1 MYPQPGRPLVPDQL
15 KSFVGGWRL
24 PTRLAK
30 AHGLPPTM
38 GLADLDEELA
48 KARSQRS
55 IGALSDEVIRAVQAR
70 FGEIELSKGIVQIDP
85 HDRNLSV
92 RARNCVFRAGY
103 QSADGPVNV
112 TLGEL
117 AALRNLGARTLLELL
132 VTTPAIQGHPGR
144 PSPAVKK
151 AASTMGKRRWSRRVS
166 SSDPRVGE
174 RLRALNL
181 NAETAYEVAE
191 LLTKTPFDPRT
202 ARQVARDIR
211 DLVVHADRLRRM
223 TLEDE
228 LQDIV
233 LSLTPTPFAARA
245 VLLRFGF
252 SGDHPMTLEAV
263 GNELEVTRE
272 RVRQIQKRFMER
284 IEQHQVW
291 TPTLD
296 RALRFIERS
305 VPSSTQ
311 NLELNMNDQHLTKAS
326 FPVQSLIRA
335 AELFGKKAG
344 FVLEVESG
352 VVHALGNYVPA
363 NEVRSTAARLVT
375 HWGATTIEELRAVL
389 EGEGHS
395 GVTPSALQG
404 VLEVSPSFYW
414 LDDVHEWFWLSNT
427 PRNRLLNQ
435 IEKIMSVAGSI
446 DIGSLRDGVGRNH
459 RMKGFRPPREVLARL
474 CQTSGL
480 YRREGEMIIEG
491 PALRDWREVLRHL
504 ERTLVDILF
513 EHGPVMRREELE
525 HLAIER
531 GIKVNSF
538 YVYLSYSPVLARF
551 APGVFG
557 LRGARI
563 SAAEVQALIPPR
575 ARKQRLLDHG
585 WTTDGDVWIGYKA
598 SSSTVQ
604 SGVISAPASLKS
616 VIEGSFDLYTEDE
629 TPIGTLAVRD
639 ATIWG
644 LSPFFRRRGVE
655 KGDHLV
661 VRIDIRTGRATVTA
675 GDEGLLLKYQTAE

>member
-1 MYPQPGRPLVPDQL
+1 MYPRPGRPLVPDQL
-15 KSFVGGWRL
+15 KSFVGALRL

-30 AHGLPPTM
+30 GHGLPLATE
-38 GLADLDEELA
+38 LADLDEELG
-48 KARSQRS
+48 KEGPQRN
-55 IGALSDEVIRAVQAR
+55 IGELGDEVVRAVQIR
-70 FGEIELSKGIVQIDP
+70 FGEIRLSESIVQIHP

-103 QSADGPVNV
+103 HSADGPISV

-117 AALRNLGARTLLELL
+117 AALRNLGPRTLLELL
-132 VTTPAIQGHPGR
+132 VSAPTVQESPGR

-151 AASTMGKRRWSRRVS
+151 AANTMAKRRWSRRVS

-174 RLRALNL
+174 RLRALNPA
-181 NAETAYEVAE
+181 AETAHEAAE
-191 LLTKTPFDPRT
+191 LLTRTPFDPRT
-202 ARQVARDIR
+202 ARRAARDIR
-211 DLVVHADRLRRM
+211 DMVAHTDRLRRM
-223 TLEDE
+223 SLEDE

-233 LSLTPTPFAARA
+233 RSLSPTPFAARA

-252 SGDHPMTLEAV
+252 SGELPMTLESV
-263 GNELEVTRE
+263 GNELGVTRE

-284 IEQHQVW
+284 MEKHRTW
-291 TPTLD
+291 TPALD

-305 VPSSTQ
+305 VPSSAE
-311 NLELNMNDQHLTKAS
+311 NLEFNMNDQDLTRAR

-335 AELFGKKAG
+335 AELFGKRVG
-344 FVLEVESG
+344 FVLETESG
-352 VVHALGNYVPA
+352 IIHAEENYIPA

-375 HWGATTIEELRAVL
+375 HWGATTIEELRAIL
-389 EGEGHS
+389 EAEGHS
-395 GVTPSALQG
+395 GVTPSALRG
-404 VLEVSPSFYW
+404 VLEVNPSFHW
-414 LDDVHEWFWLSNT
+414 LDDVRDWFWLSNT

-446 DIGSLRDGVGRNH
+446 DIASLRDGVGRHH

-474 CQTSGL
+474 CETSGL
-480 YRREGEMIIEG
+480 YGREGELIVEG
-491 PALRDWREVLRHL
+491 PSLRDWKDVLADL
-504 ERTLVDILF
+504 ERTLVEILF
-513 EHGPVMRREELE
+513 EHGPVMRREDLE
-525 HLAIER
+525 HIAVGR
-531 GIKVNSF
+531 GVNVNSF
-538 YVYLSYSPVLARF
+538 YVYLTYSPVLARF

-575 ARKQRLLDHG
+575 VRTQRILDHG

-598 SSSTVQ
+598 SHSTVQ
-604 SGVISAPASLKS
+604 SGVMSAPASLKS

-655 KGDHLV
+655 EGDHLV
-661 VRIDIRTGRATVTA
+661 VRIDIRAGRATVAA
-675 GDEGLLLKYQTAE
+675 GDEELLLRYQKAE